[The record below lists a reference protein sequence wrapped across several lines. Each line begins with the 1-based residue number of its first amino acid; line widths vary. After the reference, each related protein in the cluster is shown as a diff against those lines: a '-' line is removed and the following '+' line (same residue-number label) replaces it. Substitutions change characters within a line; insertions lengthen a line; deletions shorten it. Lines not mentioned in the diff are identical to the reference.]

1 VRDLNEGARRDNVQD
16 LVRDTGSTIVCLQ
29 ETKLSMVDHHVITHT
44 LGSKFIINYAARP
57 TNQTRGGILLAVL
70 EDFFMLS
77 NISTF
82 DNAITTMIT
91 MKANDTEWWITVV
104 YGPQSDANKLL
115 FLQELWALASKGHE
129 RWLVLGDFNLIY
141 QSSDNNNL
149 NLNRCLMGSFKSP
162 IDDIHLKELRLNGRQ
177 FT

>member
-1 VRDLNEGARRDNVQD
+1 MTQRHCQILSWNVRDLNEGARRDNVQD
-16 LVRDTGSTIVCLQ
+16 LIQDTGSTIVCLQ

-44 LGSKFIINYAARP
+44 LGSKFITNYAARP
-57 TNQTRGGILLAVL
+57 TNQTRGGILLAVS

-82 DNAITTMIT
+82 DNTITTMIT
-91 MKANDTEWWITVV
+91 MKANDTEWWITMV

-115 FLQELWALASKGHE
+115 FLQELRALASKGHE

-141 QSSDNNNL
+141 
-149 NLNRCLMGSFKSP
+149 
-162 IDDIHLKELRLNGRQ
+162 
-177 FT
+177 